1 MTRLPVPGSDSGQ
14 WGDILNNYLSQS
26 HNSDGSL
33 KAISET
39 NITNLQTD
47 LAAKANTTDLA
58 PVATTG
64 SYTDLAN
71 KPTISTGIDASLL
84 TTGTVAD
91 ARLPVTAQATSLA
104 PAVALA
110 AAVTATGRSVLTAA
124 DAATARTSIGA
135 GTSSLMIGTVAGTAA
150 DAAALAA
157 VAGVANAALPTTSVP
172 TAVAGEI
179 TNPAS
184 ATGVA
189 LAADYAMQT
198 GGIRKVTGPTL
209 PTFTTGTKYVWEK
222 TDATTGALVDI
233 VTGVEA

>member
-1 MTRLPVPGSDSGQ
+1 MSRLPIPGSDKGT

-71 KPTISTGIDASLL
+71 KPTISTGTDASLL

-91 ARLPVTAQATSLA
+91 ARLPGSAQAATLGATYA
-104 PAVALA
+104 PI
-110 AAVTATGRSVLTAA
+110 A
-124 DAATARTSIGA
+124 DARFG
-135 GTSSLMIGTVAGTAA
+135 L
-150 DAAALAA
+150 D
-157 VAGVANAALPTTSVP
+157 P
-172 TAVAGEI
+172 
-179 TNPAS
+179 
-184 ATGVA
+184 
-189 LAADYAMQT
+189 D
-198 GGIRKVTGPTL
+198 
-209 PTFTTGTKYVWEK
+209 TFTGTDFHRVQS
-222 TDATTGALVDI
+222 ALDYSI
-233 VTGVEA
+233 ANGF